1 MVIKPKFYKNLP
13 VLLLNAT
20 TKKKSV
26 ARPLFLWYAESIK
39 YNYENGGVLCLKRRR
54 LLPVSNL

>member
-20 TKKKSV
+20 TKKSV

-39 YNYENGGVLCLKRRR
+39 YNYENGGVLCLKKRR
-54 LLPVSNL
+54 LLSVSNL